1 MHWNSSIFPFS
12 EHECGTSRQQALGWH
27 VSFIKYEPYNISNVT
42 CDIFAIRKYIV
53 EELTLKVSRSLA
65 EFSRIPV
72 VLTNQ
77 VRSQFGDE
85 SRIYSFQGM
94 IKKLYFGST
103 DFKNLKEINF
113 LLGEKIFISFP

>member
-1 MHWNSSIFPFS
+1 
-12 EHECGTSRQQALGWH
+12 
-27 VSFIKYEPYNISNVT
+27 
-42 CDIFAIRKYIV
+42 
-53 EELTLKVSRSLA
+53 LKVSRSLA

-85 SRIYSFQGM
+85 SRMYSFQGM

-103 DFKNLKEINF
+103 DFKKLKEISI
-113 LLGEKIFISFP
+113 LLGEKIFISFPLKSSLF